1 MSSGHGESG
10 KRAILAA
17 LAANFGIA
25 IAKFVGFLIT
35 RSSSLLAEAGHSLAD
50 TTNQALLLL
59 GRRQAQRDE
68 DEQHPFGYG
77 TARFFWS
84 FVVGLILF
92 TLGSLFAIFEGIEK
106 LREPHKLEKPIIAI
120 ALLAVAVVLE
130 ALSFRTAIR
139 ESRPLK
145 GDESWPGFIRKAKV
159 PELPVLLLED
169 AGALAGLAIALGG
182 ISLSMATDNSRFDAY
197 GTLLIGALLGAIAI
211 VLVVEMRSLLLGE
224 SATPAERTQI
234 GAALGAHPQVRRVI
248 NVRTM
253 HIGPEDLL
261 VAAKLEFDEALRFAE
276 LAEAIDAAEA
286 RVRAIVPTARFMYLE
301 PAIFDPAR
309 VGPSATA
316 P

>member
-1 MSSGHGESG
+1 MSSGHGEG
-10 KRAILAA
+10 GRRAILAA

-50 TTNQALLLL
+50 TTNQGLLLL
-59 GRRQAQRDE
+59 GRRQAQKEE

-77 TARFFWS
+77 MARFFWS

-106 LREPHKLEKPIIAI
+106 IRAPHKLEKPAVAI
-120 ALLAVAVVLE
+120 ALLGVAVVLE

-139 ESRPLK
+139 ESSPIK
-145 GDESWPGFIRKAKV
+145 GPESWAGFIRKAKV

-182 ISLSMATDNSRFDAY
+182 IVLSMATDNARFDAY
-197 GTLLIGALLGAIAI
+197 GTLLIGVLLGIIAV
-211 VLVVEMRSLLLGE
+211 VLVIEMRSLLLGE
-224 SATPAERTQI
+224 SASPEERAQI
-234 GAALGAHPQVRRVI
+234 GAALADHAQVRRVI
-248 NVRTM
+248 NIRTM
-253 HIGPEDLL
+253 HLGPEDLL
-261 VAAKLEFDEALRFAE
+261 VAAKIEFDGTLRFTE

-286 RVRAIVPTARFMYLE
+286 RVRAVVPTARVMYLE

-309 VGPSATA
+309 LGPSAA
-316 P
+316 AH